1 MPYIFS
7 SEPKII
13 SNWVKMR
20 PELREEKVML
30 FKANYT
36 PKLDIP
42 KKSAYEVNMT
52 YILDKLELGREM
64 TFEELEKELDGL
76 KFEFGGVSIECPFDI
91 FFCISDKEIDE
102 KYGEELY
109 FILGGAVGYY
119 NADNRSDFCGEE
131 DILLR

>member
-7 SEPKII
+7 SKSKII
-13 SNWVKMR
+13 SDWLKMR
-20 PELREEKVML
+20 PELREEKLML
-30 FKANYT
+30 FKANY
-36 PKLDIP
+36 IP
-42 KKSAYEVNMT
+42 KVNVKETSACAVNIT

-64 TFEELEKELDGL
+64 TFEELEKELGEL
-76 KFEFGGVSIECPFDI
+76 KFEFGGVSIECPVPI

-109 FILGGAVGYY
+109 FIFGGAVGYY
-119 NADNRSDFCGEE
+119 YADNRSDFCGEE

>member
-7 SEPKII
+7 SKPKII
-13 SNWVKMR
+13 LDWLEMR
-20 PELREEKVML
+20 PELREEKIML
-30 FKANYT
+30 FKANY
-36 PKLDIP
+36 IP
-42 KKSAYEVNMT
+42 KVNVKETSACAVNIT
-52 YILDKLELGREM
+52 YILDKLELGSEI

-76 KFEFGGVSIECPFDI
+76 KFEFGGVSIECPIDI

-102 KYGEELY
+102 KYGDELY